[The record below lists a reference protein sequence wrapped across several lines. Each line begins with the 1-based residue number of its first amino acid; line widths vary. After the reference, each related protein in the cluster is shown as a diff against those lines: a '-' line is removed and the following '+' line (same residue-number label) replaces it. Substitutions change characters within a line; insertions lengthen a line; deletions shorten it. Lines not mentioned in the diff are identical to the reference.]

1 MALFNIFS
9 AERLQMKILI
19 ASKNKHKTQELEA
32 IMTGFCVLN
41 SADWEE
47 GNQPLP
53 EVEENGASF
62 QENALLKAGTYAQ
75 KTKLAALAD
84 DSGLE
89 VFALDGR
96 PGIHSARYGG
106 TGLDDQKRYEKILE
120 EMDGRFDRRARFVT
134 VLVLA
139 LPDGRFLSWRGE
151 ANGLISRR
159 PLGLGGFG
167 YDPIFYYPPA
177 LKTFGEMSAEEKNK
191 VSHRAQAM
199 FKMAAD
205 LDRLKRFLNGY

>member
-1 MALFNIFS
+1 M
-9 AERLQMKILI
+9 RILV
-19 ASKNKHKTQELEA
+19 ASKNKHKVRELGA
-32 IMTGFCVLN
+32 IMTGLSVLN
-41 SADWEE
+41 LDDWEKE
-47 GNQPLP
+47 NHPLP

-62 QENALLKAGTYAQ
+62 QENALLKAAAYAQ
-75 KTKLAALAD
+75 KTNLAALAD

-89 VFALDGR
+89 IFALDGR

-106 TGLDDQKRYEKILE
+106 PGLDDHKRYEKILE
-120 EMDGRFDRRARFVT
+120 EMAGRFDRRARFVT

-159 PLGLGGFG
+159 PLGAGGFG

-177 LKTFGEMSAEEKNK
+177 LKSFGEMSAEEKNK
-191 VSHRAQAM
+191 VSHRAQAIS
-199 FKMAAD
+199 KMAAD